1 LRNQSHIIAELSNK
15 ITSN

>member
-1 LRNQSHIIAELSNK
+1 LRNQSHIIAELSNL

>member
-1 LRNQSHIIAELSNK
+1 LRNQSRIIAELSNK